1 MTLFKIDAKM
11 IINLSLQAI
20 NIGIKALSKTRMII
34 SFRLSITLKQ
44 LQQPIQLLLHLLT
57 LLEVI
62 SGKSPLLHFLIFD
75 YFHALFKFIGYDRIY
90 KFREIIS

>member
-1 MTLFKIDAKM
+1 MTLFMVNAKM

-34 SFRLSITLKQ
+34 SFLFKTTSTTKK
-44 LQQPIQLLLHLLT
+44 LLLHLRT

-62 SGKSPLLHFLIFD
+62 SGKSS
-75 YFHALFKFIGYDRIY
+75 
-90 KFREIIS
+90 II